1 MGTGDTL
8 PFSHLF
14 LNLSVVTPDT
24 CTTPRNGPQNR
35 QKRKNY
41 IGVNIIK
48 HVLTLSFNT
57 IPELARVLSM
67 LGNEQRLAILGSVS
81 GDAKYAR
88 EIAEELGI
96 SRPLVNIYLK
106 QLEKLGLVEATSRTS
121 EEPPYLRRYYRAV
134 PFELVVNTETIEK
147 LRRE

>member
-1 MGTGDTL
+1 M
-8 PFSHLF
+8 
-14 LNLSVVTPDT
+14 
-24 CTTPRNGPQNR
+24 
-35 QKRKNY
+35 
-41 IGVNIIK
+41 
-48 HVLTLSFNT
+48 LTLSFNT

-81 GDAKYAR
+81 SDAKYAR

-134 PFELVVNTETIEK
+134 PFELVVNTETIQQLQRNE
-147 LRRE
+147 